1 MSATLN
7 NGKVIIISAPSGA
20 GKTSIVQT
28 LLKKKLNL
36 SFSVSACTRDK
47 RPLEKEGEDYYFLS
61 VSAFKKAIANDLF
74 IEWEEVYNNQFYGT
88 LKSEINR
95 IWANNNHVI
104 FDVDVKGGIA
114 LKNYFRS
121 AALSIFIEPPTILE
135 LKNRLQK
142 RGSDNM
148 ESINKRIAKAEY
160 ELSFK
165 TNFDKLIT
173 NTVLEN
179 AAKETE
185 DIIKEFLCLE

>member
-1 MSATLN
+1 M
-7 NGKVIIISAPSGA
+7 
-20 GKTSIVQT
+20 
-28 LLKKKLNL
+28 
-36 SFSVSACTRDK
+36 
-47 RPLEKEGEDYYFLS
+47 
-61 VSAFKKAIANDLF
+61 
-74 IEWEEVYNNQFYGT
+74 
-88 LKSEINR
+88 
-95 IWANNNHVI
+95 I